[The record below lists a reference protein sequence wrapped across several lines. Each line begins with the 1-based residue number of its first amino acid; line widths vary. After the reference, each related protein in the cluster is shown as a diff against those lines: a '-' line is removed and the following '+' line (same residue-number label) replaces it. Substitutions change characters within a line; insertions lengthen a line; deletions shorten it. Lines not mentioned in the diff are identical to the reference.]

1 MGIQNEKSISTISKQ
16 QSIQKMKTV
25 YSILL
30 ILSVVHLLND
40 AIQALVTAMF
50 PILELENGLSYTQ
63 IGLIAFALNMTA
75 SVIQPIVGMYT
86 DKKPSPHALP
96 IGMCFTFVG
105 VVLLAFASSFLSII
119 IAVIFIGVGSA
130 TFHPEGARVAHMAAG
145 EKRGLAQSIF
155 QVGGNAGQALA
166 PIITVLLLVPLGQFG
181 SIYFTIVTGLA
192 IILLLYIVRW
202 YRGRVNDVQFRKRN
216 SEEKKFITPIGY
228 KKKIIFGFS
237 LLLFLIFIR
246 SWFNAGIGSY
256 YQFFAIEKY
265 SLSISKAQSYLF
277 IFLAAGAVGTFL
289 GGPLADRF
297 GKKNVLIFSMVGAI
311 PFSLLLPHVG
321 AALAYPLMSI
331 IGFITLSSFSVSV
344 VYAQELIP
352 GRIGVVSG
360 LVTGLAF
367 GMGAIGAVIFGVF
380 ADKIGIYNTILI
392 AVSLPIIGVL
402 TLLLPSD
409 KWINKNLK

>member
-96 IGMCFTFVG
+96 VGMCFTFVG

-166 PIITVLLLVPLGQFG
+166 PIITVVLLVPLGQFG

-192 IILLLYIVRW
+192 IILLLYIVKW

-216 SEEKKFITPIGY
+216 SEEKKFITPIVY

-256 YQFFAIEKY
+256 YQFFAIEEY

-297 GKKNVLIFSMVGAI
+297 GKEKRINFLNGRSNPIFFIIATRWGCI
-311 PFSLLLPHVG
+311 SLST
-321 AALAYPLMSI
+321 YEYYW
-331 IGFITLSSFSVSV
+331 F
-344 VYAQELIP
+344 
-352 GRIGVVSG
+352 
-360 LVTGLAF
+360 
-367 GMGAIGAVIFGVF
+367 
-380 ADKIGIYNTILI
+380 YNTVKFFRFCCLC
-392 AVSLPIIGVL
+392 
-402 TLLLPSD
+402 TR
-409 KWINKNLK
+409 INPR